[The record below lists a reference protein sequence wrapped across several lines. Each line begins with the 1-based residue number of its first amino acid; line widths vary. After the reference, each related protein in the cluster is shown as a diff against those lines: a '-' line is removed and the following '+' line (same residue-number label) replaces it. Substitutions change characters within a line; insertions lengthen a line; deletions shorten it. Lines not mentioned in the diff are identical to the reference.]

1 MLDMVRAGHALYVR
15 KRQES
20 ELEETKPTIKRV
32 QTWTRS
38 ANSHTSSGRR
48 SWRQS
53 LSRNPHDVVDLEVD
67 QILEDKLGSWGQN
80 LFPGADEWRRVAE
93 HDRACVQPLP
103 VRVLCWGL
111 LAVKSGYLLSC
122 IVLYFATNA
131 DGWLLS
137 FTLASTTI
145 HACGN
150 GLSAKHNLML
160 NLTSSVAVALVAVCR
175 HPGAAGHNIPRIIMY
190 LVSTH
195 IGTICARLEDH
206 WARSRWIMEA
216 VMKQELERLRQS
228 LEDLLPQNLIELVLG
243 TTDASL
249 PLTKVVCLCVFEHAN
264 TALASCP
271 CASPERQ
278 WARLCMLGF
287 A

>member
-1 MLDMVRAGHALYVR
+1 MR
-15 KRQES
+15 KRQQC
-20 ELEETKPTIKRV
+20 ELEETKPAIKRV

-53 LSRNPHDVVDLEVD
+53 LSRDPHDVVDLEVD

-80 LFPGADEWRRVAE
+80 LFPDGDNWRRMAE
-93 HDRACVQPLP
+93 RDRDCVQPLP
-103 VRVLCWGL
+103 LRVLCWGL
-111 LAVKSGYLLSC
+111 LAVKGGYLLSC
-122 IVLYFATNA
+122 IGLYFATNA

-137 FTLASTTI
+137 FTLALTTI

-150 GLSAKHNLML
+150 GLSAKQNVIL
-160 NLTSSVAVALVAVCR
+160 NLTSSVAIALVAVFR
-175 HPGAAGHNIPRIIMY
+175 HLGAAGHNIPRIIMY
-190 LVSTH
+190 LVYTH

-228 LEDLLPQNLIELVLG
+228 LEDLLPQKVFCSLNSPTLISG
-243 TTDASL
+243 T
-249 PLTKVVCLCVFEHAN
+249 
-264 TALASCP
+264 
-271 CASPERQ
+271 RY
-278 WARLCMLGF
+278 R
-287 A
+287 